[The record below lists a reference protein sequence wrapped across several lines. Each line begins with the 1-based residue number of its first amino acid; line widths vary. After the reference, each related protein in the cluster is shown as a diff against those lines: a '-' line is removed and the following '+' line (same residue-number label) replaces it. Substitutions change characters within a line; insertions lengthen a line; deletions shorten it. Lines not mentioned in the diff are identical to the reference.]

1 MLACP
6 IHTHPVSCRC
16 PNVPHGIP
24 KVPRR
29 HYKRSPRQQ
38 QQRRRA
44 RAACAA
50 QQAPQPQLHFTEAQ
64 LGSFDALRRGMRG
77 YAKTAVAASLVAV
90 AQVATRSVL
99 AQSLEVR
106 LSPGQNLHGV
116 ASVADG
122 G

>member
-1 MLACP
+1 
-6 IHTHPVSCRC
+6 
-16 PNVPHGIP
+16 
-24 KVPRR
+24 
-29 HYKRSPRQQ
+29 
-38 QQRRRA
+38 
-44 RAACAA
+44 
-50 QQAPQPQLHFTEAQ
+50 
-64 LGSFDALRRGMRG
+64 MRG

-106 LSPGQNLHGV
+106 LPPGRYLHGV